1 MTVLHLGPGMESSD
15 TGEENQKSEA
25 GQTDPIAGLV
35 CGHNSPEKGRLLQE
49 AHPDHSELL
58 RLPLAESSN

>member
-1 MTVLHLGPGMESSD
+1 MESSD

-25 GQTDPIAGLV
+25 GETDPFAGLV

-49 AHPDHSELL
+49 AHPDYSELL
-58 RLPLAESSN
+58 RLPLAESFN